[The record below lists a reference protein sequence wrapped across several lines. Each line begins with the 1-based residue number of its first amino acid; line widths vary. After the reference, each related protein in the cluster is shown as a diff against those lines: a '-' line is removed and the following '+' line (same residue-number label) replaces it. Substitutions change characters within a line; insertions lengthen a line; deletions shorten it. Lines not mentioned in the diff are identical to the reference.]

1 MKICLAY
8 SQRLGDIIRILP
20 IAQSFAEDGNK
31 VLIECLPQYHGFFDC
46 VSYCRPTTRE
56 RRMDNR
62 FDALFDLEIWPYRYS
77 EFIESRKTWLDFV
90 YGIHPLFEHM
100 DRTPVFDLIDTMPSL
115 ADYGLPADV
124 SIFSPFGYSQ
134 RRRHDLGTL
143 TQAARARITGDF
155 VTLADPAHAQALS
168 ASGIAKETILTA
180 RSSAHLPRLLR
191 DAKSVFTTNSA
202 PSIICGAVRSEF
214 WHVLGGETQN
224 DAISPASRIVT
235 FGA

>member
-20 IAQSFAEDGNK
+20 IARHFAADGNK
-31 VLIECLPQYHGFFDC
+31 VLIECLPQYHDLFDC
-46 VSYCRPTTRE
+46 VSYCRPTVRE
-56 RRMDNR
+56 RRTENG
-62 FDALFDLEIWPYRYS
+62 FDLVFDLEIWPYRYS
-77 EFIESRKTWLDFV
+77 DFIESGKTWLDFV
-90 YGIHPLFEHM
+90 YGIHPALEGI
-100 DRTPVFDLIDTMPSL
+100 DRTPIFDLIDSMPGL

-124 SIFSPFGYSQ
+124 NIFSPFGYSQ

-143 TQAARARITGDF
+143 VQAARARILGDF
-155 VTLADPAHAQALS
+155 VTLADPIHANALS
-168 ASGIAKETILTA
+168 ASGIARKTILTA

-191 DAKSVFTTNSA
+191 DARSVFTTNSA

-214 WHVLGGETQN
+214 WHVLGGESQN

-235 FGA
+235 IGA